1 MRNGWLVAS
10 AALLAL
16 AIGVGFGLWK
26 TAPGTP
32 EISQDRLYAIKF
44 SDLDGKMQELGNWR
58 GKVLVLNFWATWCP
72 PCREEIPD
80 FVQVDAVFRDKGVA
94 IVGIA
99 LDERSQ
105 VADFAKTF
113 HIQYPL
119 LLGGMDGYDLAA
131 KLGNTSKGIP
141 FTAIIDRQGKV
152 AYLGVGAV
160 RKKELEKA
168 LLPLL

>member
-1 MRNGWLVAS
+1 MRSRWLLAS
-10 AALLAL
+10 VALLAL
-16 AIGVGFGLWK
+16 AIGLGLGLWK
-26 TAPGTP
+26 TTPGAP
-32 EISQDRLYAIKF
+32 EISQDQLYAVKF
-44 SDLDGKMQELGNWR
+44 PDVHGKIQELSHWR

-80 FVQVDAVFRDKGVA
+80 FVQVDAAFRDKGVA

-113 HIQYPL
+113 GIRYPL
-119 LLGGMDGYDLAA
+119 LAA

-152 AYLGVGAV
+152 AYVGVGAV

>member
-1 MRNGWLVAS
+1 MRSRWLLAS
-10 AALLAL
+10 VALLAL
-16 AIGVGFGLWK
+16 TIGLGLGLWK
-26 TAPGTP
+26 TTPGAP
-32 EISQDRLYAIKF
+32 EISQDQLYAVKF
-44 SDLDGKMQELGNWR
+44 PDVHGKIQELSHWR

-80 FVQVDAVFRDKGVA
+80 FVQVDAAFRDKGVA

-113 HIQYPL
+113 GIRYPL

-152 AYLGVGAV
+152 AYIGVGAV

>member
-1 MRNGWLVAS
+1 MRSGWLLAS

-16 AIGVGFGLWK
+16 AIGLGFGLWK
-26 TAPGTP
+26 TTPGTP
-32 EISQDRLYAIKF
+32 EISQDRLYAVKF
-44 SDLDGKMQELGNWR
+44 ADLDGKMQQLGNWR

-80 FVQVDAVFRDKGVA
+80 FVQADAAFRGKGVA

-113 HIQYPL
+113 GIQYPL
-119 LLGGMDGYDLAA
+119 LLGGMDAYDLAA